1 MKFLVSTLVVRS
13 LYSLLL
19 LALIPFVTYSQSYL
33 TGYSKVQNLVLENVL
48 LIDRSGEVEDMKV
61 NIRIRDR
68 ILELVTQDT
77 LEANNDE
84 LVLDAKSGVLLGDL
98 NLGETP
104 NFLILDADFRNN
116 MEILLNTAAHTTFA
130 IKNGA
135 VVRNKLARITVP
147 DNLNKNTREDWFSY
161 SRPPVSLPVAYRNRN
176 KWNRYNT
183 KYISGAFFGALVA
196 DRQYWSSQN
205 TSSHKQVGDLKEY
218 NTGEIRALRFG
229 FTGSLKFATPI
240 TYSIS
245 AATNTFDKGF
255 DVNGDDDL
263 SFSDWRLDIPTFN
276 NTTVSIGKQK
286 EPLSMERQMVLV
298 NMPMQERTA
307 AADALQPARNV
318 GIVWS
323 GNILNQDMSW
333 AVGAFRQGLDP
344 QYDVSFSDSASNYS
358 SRITYVPFESKDKST
373 LLHLGAGVRH
383 TDAAT
388 TLKYASEPEFN
399 LAPAFLDTGS
409 FEADEAYTYNLEAS
423 WRQGPLWLMG
433 EYLYQDNKA
442 PDLNN
447 PGFSNFYISAD
458 YTLTGEIRG
467 YNRRNGTFKPLD
479 VARSVDQ
486 FGMGTWELSARL
498 SSADFNDGLLEGGEL
513 DAYSLGVNWW
523 LTPAFSFSV
532 NYRYTILDR
541 FGLEGKSSGIAT
553 RLTLL
558 IN

>member
-1 MKFLVSTLVVRS
+1 MKLPVSSFFVRS
-13 LYSLLL
+13 IYSLLL
-19 LALIPFVTYSQSYL
+19 LVFIPFVTYSQSYL
-33 TGYSKVQNLVLENVL
+33 TGYSYVQNVVLANVL

-68 ILELVTQDT
+68 ILELVTQDP
-77 LEANNDE
+77 LKANSDE
-84 LVLDAKSGVLLGDL
+84 LMLDAKSGVLLGDL

-104 NFLILDADFRNN
+104 SFLLLDSDFRKN
-116 MEILLNTAAHTTFA
+116 MDVLLNTADHTTFA

-135 VVRNKLARITVP
+135 IVRNKLTRITVP
-147 DNLNKNTREDWFSY
+147 DNLNKNKREGWFSY

-176 KWNRYNT
+176 KWNRYDT
-183 KYISGAFFGALVA
+183 KYISGAFFGALVV

-205 TSSHKQVGDLKEY
+205 KASYEQVDDLKEY

-229 FTGSLKFATPI
+229 FVGSLKFATPI

-263 SFSDWRLDIPTFN
+263 SFSDWRFDIPTFSG
-276 NTTVSIGKQK
+276 TTVSIGKQK
-286 EPLSMERQMVLV
+286 EPLSMERQMMLV

-307 AADALQPARNV
+307 AADALQAARNV

-323 GNILNQDMSW
+323 GNILNKDMSW

-358 SRITYVPFESKDKST
+358 SRITYVPFESKDNST
-373 LLHLGAGVRH
+373 LLHLGGGIRY

-433 EYLYQDNKA
+433 EYLYQDIKA

-447 PGFSNFYISAD
+447 PGFSNFYIQAD

-486 FGMGTWELSARL
+486 FGIGTWELSARL

-513 DAYSLGVNWW
+513 DVYSLGVNWW

-532 NYRYTILDR
+532 NYHYTILDR

-553 RLTLL
+553 RLTLML
-558 IN
+558 N